1 MMKGD
6 SVAKSQKSRGKE
18 DRKIQSLDHTA
29 PYECEGSGSIQD
41 KVRTKYEHKKD
52 EDRSETMKAGGKKV

>member
-1 MMKGD
+1 MWRR
-6 SVAKSQKSRGKE
+6 AREASRGKG

-29 PYECEGSGSIQD
+29 PYECDESGSIQD

-52 EDRSETMKAGGKKV
+52 EDRSKEDA